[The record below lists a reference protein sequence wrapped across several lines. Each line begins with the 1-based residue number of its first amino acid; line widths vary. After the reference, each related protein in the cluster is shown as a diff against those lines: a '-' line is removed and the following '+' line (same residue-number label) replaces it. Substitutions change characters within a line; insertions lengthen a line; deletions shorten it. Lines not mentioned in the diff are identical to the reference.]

1 MMANKSLSSL
11 TGAAFCVVCVCL
23 TPLPCCLHWFEQTQW
38 FCTSCEKQIAVR
50 VRDGEIRVFP
60 TPEESLVPSQ
70 YATAPGVQQNP
81 AALGGEVQQPQQQVG
96 TASEPVMTPSP
107 PQHHP
112 PTLAPPE
119 HSPVSTPPPQV
130 QYDPIPSPPALEQRP
145 ATPRIQLENAEPIPA
160 SQGPEPSSQP
170 PDGPRA
176 PLAGAQTEQG
186 HQPAAVVSEGDRPP
200 GAPPL
205 KF

>member
-1 MMANKSLSSL
+1 M
-11 TGAAFCVVCVCL
+11 VCVCL

-50 VRDGEIRVFP
+50 VRDGEIRVSP
-60 TPEESLVPSQ
+60 TPEEALVPSQ
-70 YATAPGVQQNP
+70 YATVPDVQQTP
-81 AALGGEVQQPQQQVG
+81 AVLGGEVLQQQQQEQPQQQVG
-96 TASEPVMTPSP
+96 TVPGPVMTPSP
-107 PQHHP
+107 PRHQS

-130 QYDPIPSPPALEQRP
+130 QYDPIPNPPALEQRP
-145 ATPRIQLENAEPIPA
+145 ATPRIQVETAPPIPA
-160 SQGPEPSSQP
+160 SQGPEPSSHL
-170 PDGPRA
+170 PDGPRQ
-176 PLAGAQTEQG
+176 PLAGAQAEQG
-186 HQPAAVVSEGDRPP
+186 QQLAAVVSEGDRAP